1 MEIASKS
8 NKRRKML
15 NKMLEISSIPR
26 EIKRVLG
33 KVLRRER
40 GMMEELDYSI
50 LGRYLRNIYDQ
61 DYVRKT
67 IEILKEKTGEMM
79 EFEKGCEMLQV
90 FIVSETEREYVT
102 KVKKKLIENEEM
114 EKELKKA
121 KKSLENGMVRK
132 GQLGHQRG
140 EVEKKMEFEVKNYE
154 NKLEKANQKLNL
166 SITKNKELRKKI
178 NLMRKEKNIIQKIYE

>member
-1 MEIASKS
+1 MEPPGK
-8 NKRRKML
+8 NKKRRKML

-40 GMMEELDYSI
+40 GIMEELDYSI

-67 IEILKEKTGEMM
+67 IEVLKEKTNDSL
-79 EFEKGCEMLQV
+79 EFEKGCEMLQT
-90 FIVSETEREYVT
+90 FIVSETEREYIT

-114 EKELKKA
+114 EKELTKA
-121 KKSLENGMVRK
+121 RKNLENGMVRK
-132 GQLGHQRG
+132 GQLGYQRG